1 MNCDTESNATERFQ
15 MSEIQQSL
23 FDESNRME
31 IAEME
36 RRIRKN
42 AFRVV
47 FDFLERNTPVENTA
61 EYWEKTCK
69 DASYTAET
77 HLTNELCQDLMV
89 AAITYLSD
97 KAKEISN
104 GKAGTLPS

>member
-1 MNCDTESNATERFQ
+1 MNEV
-15 MSEIQQSL
+15 QQSL
-23 FDESNRME
+23 FDESTRME
-31 IAEME
+31 IAERE
-36 RRIRKN
+36 KRIRKD

-61 EYWEKTCK
+61 EYWEKTAQ
-69 DASYTAET
+69 DASYTAGM
-77 HLTNELCQDLMV
+77 HITNELCQDLMV

-104 GKAGTLPS
+104 GNASLPS